1 LSDNNRTTLGW
12 VTGALAVGLSLFQM
26 YTAGLGLL
34 SAMFQ
39 RGIHLSLAL
48 ALVFLLWPAR
58 KGSPRGAAGLA
69 ADTVLVLLSLAVGG
83 YLLVFYDD
91 IIWRI
96 GDATRWDIAMGTVAT
111 LLVLEATR
119 RTTGWIM
126 SCIALTFLAY
136 AFFGRAI
143 PGALSHKGYDL
154 ERVMTQLYLT
164 TEGIYGTPLAVAA
177 TYVFI
182 FVLFGAFL
190 EVTGAGQFFIDLAY
204 ALTGRYRGGP
214 AKTSVIASAFLGSVS
229 GSAIAN
235 TVATGSFTIPLMKK
249 LGYEPHEAGG
259 IEAAASTGGQMMPP
273 IMGAGAFLIAEYT
286 GLPYLQIVKVSVIP
300 AILYFYTV
308 LLFVHVWAVKKGL
321 TGLPREE
328 LPPLG
333 ATVRNG
339 AHFVLPF
346 AVLLYFLFAN
356 YSPMMVGFVSVLSV
370 FLASFLRRATRV
382 GVRQTLRA
390 LETGA
395 KNAVGISM
403 ACACAGIIVGVVGLT
418 GLGLKFSHLVVNL
431 SGGYILPAM
440 LLVLLASLVLGMGL
454 PVTASY
460 IVLMILA
467 GPALTDMGIPL
478 LVAHMV
484 VFWYSQDANVTPPVA
499 LAAFAGAGIAGANPM
514 RTSFVSWKLAKGLY
528 LIPILM
534 VYSPLLLNGTPQA
547 VVFAVVAA
555 TLALTGFV
563 AALEGHLLHPV
574 GWLGRAALVAGGL
587 LVFWPGHR
595 TDWLGLGILVA
606 TLLPQ
611 GVSALRRRPAAG
623 AA

>member
-1 LSDNNRTTLGW
+1 MTAQQRTTLGW
-12 VTGALAVGLSLFQM
+12 VTGGLAVTLSLFQL
-26 YTAGLGLL
+26 YTAGIGLL

-48 ALVFLLWPAR
+48 ALVFLLYPSGGRR
-58 KGSPRGAAGLA
+58 KTRFALGADVVLA
-69 ADTVLVLLSLAVGG
+69 LLSFVVGG
-83 YLLVFYDD
+83 YILAFYDD

-96 GDATRWDIAMGTVAT
+96 GDATFWDIALGTLAT

-119 RTTGWIM
+119 RTTGWVM
-126 SCIALTFLAY
+126 SFIAICFLSY
-136 AFFGRAI
+136 AFFGKHI
-143 PGALSHKGYDL
+143 PGPLSHKGYGL

-214 AKTSVIASAFLGSVS
+214 AKTSVVASAFLGSVS

-235 TVATGSFTIPLMKK
+235 TVATGSFTIPLMKR

-273 IMGAGAFLIAEYT
+273 IMGAGAFLMAEYT
-286 GLPYLQIVKVSVIP
+286 GLPYLQIVKVSIIP
-300 AILYFYTV
+300 AFLYFFTV

-321 TGLPREE
+321 VGSPREE

-333 ATVRNG
+333 KTLRGGV
-339 AHFVLPF
+339 HFLLPF
-346 AVLLYFLFAN
+346 GVLLYFLFAN
-356 YSPMMVGFVSVLSV
+356 YSPMMVGFVSVVSV

-382 GVRQTLRA
+382 DLRKTLQA

-395 KNAVGISM
+395 KNAIGISM
-403 ACACAGIIVGVVGLT
+403 ACATAGIIVGVVGLT
-418 GLGLKFSHLVVNL
+418 GLGLKFSHLVVSL
-431 SGGYILPAM
+431 SGGHVVPA
-440 LLVLLASLVLGMGL
+440 LVLILLASLVLGMGL

-460 IVLMILA
+460 IVLVILA
-467 GPALTDMGIPL
+467 GPALLDMGVPL
-478 LVAHMV
+478 IVAHMV

-499 LAAFAGAGIAGANPM
+499 LAAFAGAGVAGANVM
-514 RTSFVSWKLAKGLY
+514 KTSFVSWKLAKGLY

-534 VYSPLLLNGTPQA
+534 VYSPLLLNGPLDE
-547 VVFAVVAA
+547 VVFAVVAS

-563 AALEGHLLHPV
+563 AALEGHLLRPV
-574 GWLGRAALVAGGL
+574 GWLGRIAVVAGGL
-587 LVFWPGHR
+587 LIFWPGHR
-595 TDWLGLGILVA
+595 TDWLGLAVLAGA
-606 TLLPQ
+606 LLPQ
-611 GVSALRRRPAAG
+611 VLPPRGRSAAAARG
-623 AA
+623 

>member
-1 LSDNNRTTLGW
+1 MSSSATGRTAIGW
-12 VTGALAVGLSLFQM
+12 TAGALAVGLSVFQL
-26 YTAGLGLL
+26 YTAGFGTM

-39 RGIHLSLAL
+39 RGIHLSIAL
-48 ALVFLLWPAR
+48 AVVFLLWPSGGRRTTRLAL
-58 KGSPRGAAGLA
+58 AGDVALALA
-69 ADTVLVLLSLAVGG
+69 AFAVGG
-83 YLLVFYDD
+83 YLLFFYDE

-96 GDATRWDIAMGTVAT
+96 GDATRWDIALGVVAT
-111 LLVLEATR
+111 LLVLEGTR

-126 SCIALTFLAY
+126 SFIALVFLAY
-136 AFFGRAI
+136 AFFGNYL
-143 PGALSHKGYDL
+143 PGPLAHKGYSL

-273 IMGAGAFLIAEYT
+273 IMGAGAFLMAEYT
-286 GLPYLQIVKVSVIP
+286 GLPYLQIVKVSILP

-321 TGLPREE
+321 TGSPRHE
-328 LPPLG
+328 LPAAG
-333 ATVRNG
+333 ATLRAG

-346 AVLLYFLFAN
+346 GVLLYFLFAN
-356 YSPMMVGFVSVLSV
+356 YSPMMVGFVSVVSV
-370 FLASFLRRATRV
+370 FLAAFLRRATRV
-382 GVRQTLRA
+382 GLRQTLSA

-395 KNAVGISM
+395 RNAVGISM

-431 SGGYILPAM
+431 SGGYILPA
-440 LLVLLASLVLGMGL
+440 LVLVLLASLVLGMGL

-460 IVLMILA
+460 IVLIILA
-467 GPALTDMGIPL
+467 GPALQDMGIPL

-499 LAAFAGAGIAGANPM
+499 LAAFAGAGIAGANVM
-514 RTSFVSWKLAKGLY
+514 KTSLVSWKLAKGLY
-528 LIPILM
+528 LIPVLM
-534 VYSPLLLNGTPQA
+534 VYSPLLLNGPA
-547 VVFAVVAA
+547 AEVVFTAIAA

-574 GWLGRAALVAGGL
+574 GRLGRVSVVVGGVL
-587 LVFWPGHR
+587 IFWPGAT
-595 TDWLGLGILVA
+595 TDWLGLGILTA
-606 TLLPQ
+606 ALAPQ
-611 GVSALRRRPAAG
+611 VVPRLRRSAALS
-623 AA
+623 

>member
-1 LSDNNRTTLGW
+1 MTVQQRTIMGW
-12 VTGALAVGLSLFQM
+12 VTGGLAVVLSLFQL
-26 YTAGLGLL
+26 YTAGIGLL

-48 ALVFLLWPAR
+48 ALVFLLYPSGGR
-58 KGSPRGAAGLA
+58 PRTRFALGVDALLA
-69 ADTVLVLLSLAVGG
+69 LLSFVVGG
-83 YLLVFYDD
+83 YILAFYDD

-96 GDATRWDIAMGTVAT
+96 GDATFWDMALGTLAT
-111 LLVLEATR
+111 VLVLEATR

-126 SCIALTFLAY
+126 SFIALVFLAY
-136 AFFGRAI
+136 AFFGKYV
-143 PGALSHKGYDL
+143 PGALSHKGYSL

-190 EVTGAGQFFIDLAY
+190 EVTGAGQFFIDIAY

-214 AKTSVIASAFLGSVS
+214 AKTSVVASAFLGSVS

-235 TVATGSFTIPLMKK
+235 TVATGSFTIPLMKR

-273 IMGAGAFLIAEYT
+273 IMGAGAFLMAEYT
-286 GLPYLQIVKVSVIP
+286 GLPYLQIVTVSVIP
-300 AILYFYTV
+300 AFLYFFTV

-321 TGLPREE
+321 AGSRPED

-333 ATVRNG
+333 KTLREGV
-339 AHFVLPF
+339 HFLLPF
-346 AVLLYFLFAN
+346 GVLLYFLFAN
-356 YSPMMVGFVSVLSV
+356 YSPMMVGFVSVVSV

-382 GVRQTLRA
+382 DLQKTLQA

-395 KNAVGISM
+395 RNAIGISM
-403 ACACAGIIVGVVGLT
+403 ACATAGIIVGVVGLT
-418 GLGLKFSHLVVNL
+418 GLGLKFSHLVLSL
-431 SGGYILPAM
+431 SGGYIIPA
-440 LLVLLASLVLGMGL
+440 LVLILLASLVLGMGL

-460 IVLMILA
+460 IVLVVLA
-467 GPALTDMGIPL
+467 GPALLDMGVPL

-499 LAAFAGAGIAGANPM
+499 LAAFAGAGVAGANVM
-514 RTSFVSWKLAKGLY
+514 KTSFVSWKLAKGLY

-534 VYSPLLLNGTPQA
+534 VYSPLLLNGPLHE
-547 VVFAVVAA
+547 VVFAVVAS

-563 AALEGHLLHPV
+563 AALEGHLLQPV
-574 GWLGRAALVAGGL
+574 GWVGRVAVVAGGI

-595 TDWLGLGILVA
+595 TDWLGLAVLGGA
-606 TLLPQ
+606 LLPQ
-611 GVSALRRRPAAG
+611 VVPFLRRGTAPSSG
-623 AA
+623 

>member
-1 LSDNNRTTLGW
+1 MTTQQRTALGW
-12 VTGALAVGLSLFQM
+12 VTGVLAVTLSLFQL
-26 YTAGLGLL
+26 YTAGIGLL

-39 RGIHLSLAL
+39 RGIHLSLAM
-48 ALVFLLWPAR
+48 ALVFLLWPSGGKR
-58 KGSPRGAAGLA
+58 KTRFGLA
-69 ADTVLVLLSLAVGG
+69 ADVILALLSFAVGG
-83 YLLVFYDD
+83 YILVFYDD

-96 GDATRWDIAMGTVAT
+96 GDATFWDIALGTLAT

-119 RTTGWIM
+119 RTTGWVM
-126 SCIALTFLAY
+126 SCIALCFLAY
-136 AFFGRAI
+136 AFFGSYI
-143 PGALSHKGYDL
+143 PGALSHKGYSL

-214 AKTSVIASAFLGSVS
+214 AKTSVLASAFLGSVS

-235 TVATGSFTIPLMKK
+235 TVATGSFTIPLMKR

-273 IMGAGAFLIAEYT
+273 IMGAGAFLMAEYT
-286 GLPYLQIVKVSVIP
+286 GLPYLEIVKVAIIP
-300 AILYFYTV
+300 AFLYFYTV

-321 TGLPREE
+321 KGSAKED

-333 ATVRNG
+333 RTLRDG
-339 AHFVLPF
+339 MHFLLPF
-346 AVLLYFLFAN
+346 GVLLYFLFAN
-356 YSPMMVGFVSVLSV
+356 FSPMMVGFVSVVSV

-382 GVRQTLRA
+382 GLRKTLQA

-395 KNAVGISM
+395 KNAITISM
-403 ACACAGIIVGVVGLT
+403 ACATAGVIVGVVGLT
-418 GLGLKFSHLVVNL
+418 GLGLKFSHLVVSL
-431 SGGYILPAM
+431 SGGYIVPA
-440 LLVLLASLVLGMGL
+440 LVLILLASLVLGMGL

-460 IVLMILA
+460 IVLVILA
-467 GPALTDMGIPL
+467 GPALLDMGVPL
-478 LVAHMV
+478 IVAHMV

-499 LAAFAGAGIAGANPM
+499 LAAFAGAGVAGANVM
-514 RTSFVSWKLAKGLY
+514 KTSFVSWKLAKGLY

-534 VYSPLLLNGTPQA
+534 VYSPLLLNGP
-547 VVFAVVAA
+547 VDEVIFAVVSSI
-555 TLALTGFV
+555 LALTGFV
-563 AALEGHLLHPV
+563 AALEGHLLHPIGWV
-574 GWLGRAALVAGGL
+574 GRVAVVAGGL
-587 LVFWPGHR
+587 LIFWPGPQ
-595 TDWLGLGILVA
+595 TDWLGLAVLIGA
-606 TLLPQ
+606 LLPQ
-611 GVSALRRRPAAG
+611 VLALARRPAA
-623 AA
+623 AARG